1 MSDNGFAGFG
11 DIFAQLDHVDDPDV
25 HEKAKT
31 NPALAAA
38 YRMLRPDNWL
48 DSGLTPE
55 AALSIAVESGIPVC
69 WVPPPQVLTQL
80 AEADPDD
87 RMDVLRANEASVL
100 ELCASLIE
108 ESDDPAIRDTQ
119 TLTRRS
125 LSAYTDGHHEAAM
138 ALAITVAER
147 LTIEVTKR
155 QLNFFDTAAEQA
167 AYVKAVRSE
176 YKRAEQLLKYLASH
190 KDGRGWFMYWR
201 ALLQP
206 VPKFFTPY
214 YPDQGDP
221 IPETT
226 SRHAAVHNPTVE
238 HLSKENALIALTL
251 CTSLLR
257 DLQSW
262 REYEHDRQ
270 LAWEESVHD
279 QQRFLEEQVR
289 EHHING

>member
-55 AALSIAVESGIPVC
+55 AALAIAVESGIPVC
-69 WVPPPQVLTQL
+69 RVPPPQVLTQL
-80 AEADPDD
+80 AKANPDD
-87 RMDVLRANEASVL
+87 RMDVLQANEASVL

-108 ESDDPAIRDTQ
+108 ESNDPTIRDTQ

-138 ALAITVAER
+138 ALAIAVAER
-147 LTIEVTKR
+147 LAIEAAKR
-155 QLNFFDTAAEQA
+155 EVHFFDSADDQA
-167 AYVKAVRSE
+167 AYEKAVQSE
-176 YKRAEQLLKYLASH
+176 YQRAEQLLKYLASH

-201 ALLQP
+201 ALL
-206 VPKFFTPY
+206 
-214 YPDQGDP
+214 
-221 IPETT
+221 
-226 SRHAAVHNPTVE
+226 HLALALAAVLASSDDFCSAARAVSSACSQ
-238 HLSKENALIALTL
+238 LQVASSL
-251 CTSLLR
+251 C
-257 DLQSW
+257 
-262 REYEHDRQ
+262 
-270 LAWEESVHD
+270 
-279 QQRFLEEQVR
+279 
-289 EHHING
+289 G